1 VKLGYVFSSELLYQ
15 QALTHKSAGSG
26 NNERLEFLGDAI
38 VNWIIADLLYI
49 KFPQA
54 TEGDLS
60 RLRAQLV
67 RQESL
72 AGIARALNIGDHLI
86 LGSGELKSGGYRR
99 DSILSDA
106 LEALIAAIYLDSGSI
121 EICKK
126 EVSVWFAEGLDK
138 LSLEQDHRDYKTQL
152 QEWLQ
157 SRHLS
162 LPAYEIVQETGADNE
177 RSFSVRCVVVE
188 LDTNAVADGDSKKQ
202 AEQKAAALVLDKLNA
217 GKITKIKSSQR
228 VDKK

>member
-1 VKLGYVFSSELLYQ
+1 MKLGYSFSNQLLYQ
-15 QALTHKSAGSG
+15 QALTHKSAGSQ

-38 VNWIIADLLYI
+38 ANWIIADLLYL

-54 TEGDLS
+54 SEGDMS

-72 AGIARALNIGDHLI
+72 AEIARTLDLGEQLM

-106 LEALIAAIYLDSGSI
+106 LEALIAAIYLDSGSVDV
-121 EICKK
+121 CKK
-126 EVSVWFAEGLDK
+126 EVLTWFAEKLDR
-138 LSLEQDHRDYKTQL
+138 LSLDQEYRDYKTQL

-157 SRHLS
+157 SRHFS
-162 LPAYEIVQETGADNE
+162 LPVYEILEETGADNE
-177 RSFSVRCVVVE
+177 RLFKVKCTTTALKESATAE
-188 LDTNAVADGDSKKQ
+188 GDSKKQ
-202 AEQKAAALVLDKLNA
+202 AEQKAAGLVLDKLV
-217 GKITKIKSSQR
+217 GKKLQ
-228 VDKK
+228 KKAHHE